1 MRVMEG
7 LQKANHS
14 PFRRLA
20 EATARNRL
28 DQRGFRERGR
38 RDEFIS
44 DLVSDLELLFARA
57 GIEDDEKKQ
66 RAFVR

>member
-1 MRVMEG
+1 MSRRRG
-7 LQKANHS
+7 IRKAQQS

-28 DQRGFRERGR
+28 NQRGFRERGR

-57 GIEDDEKKQ
+57 GVEQEEEKRQ
-66 RAFVR
+66 TFVR